1 MNNKLLT
8 AILLSGSLI
17 GFSAVANT
25 GLTGSEV
32 LAVAKGGVPDKVY
45 KNNKPTLKIA
55 TYNIGKNEASDD
67 VKDFKQLS
75 QAIKNIDADVISVT
89 EIDNNTARSGKINQL
104 ETIAKSNGLYFH
116 FGKALDFDGGEYGV
130 GVLSKYPIDKAQV
143 INLPSGQAEQ
153 RVVLLTQISKPGF
166 DSPIIVMTT
175 HLDWQK
181 DPAVRIGQVRHILDV
196 SIGDAPS
203 EFSDIATSVKVL
215 AGDFNSTAGEQPIT
229 EISYFWNPVKKA
241 GADERTWPATNPA
254 LDIDH
259 IFTFKGQKWNVKKL
273 SVPQNSASFIWSAA
287 SDHLPVIAELELL
300 EQ

>member
-1 MNNKLLT
+1 MNSKLL
-8 AILLSGSLI
+8 AMVFLSGSLI
-17 GFSAVANT
+17 SFSTVSST
-25 GLTGSEV
+25 ELTGSEI
-32 LAVAKGGVPDKVY
+32 LAVTKGGVPNKVY

-55 TYNIGKNEASDD
+55 TYNIGKNETSGD

-75 QAIKNIDADVISVT
+75 QAIKNIDADIISVT
-89 EIDNNTARSGKINQL
+89 EIDNNTVRSGKINQL
-104 ETIAKSNGLYFH
+104 ETLAKANGLYFH

-153 RVVLLTQISKPGF
+153 RIVLLTQISKPGF

-181 DPAVRIGQVRHILDV
+181 DPSVRIGQVRHILDV
-196 SIGDAPS
+196 SIGDASS
-203 EFSDIATSVKVL
+203 EFNDIATSIKLL
-215 AGDFNSTAGEQPIT
+215 AGDFNSTAGEPPIV
-229 EISYFWNPVKKA
+229 ELNYFWNPVNKT
-241 GADERTWPATNPA
+241 GADERSWPAANPA

-273 SVPQNSASFIWSAA
+273 TVPQDSSTFIWSAA
-287 SDHLPVIAELELL
+287 SDHLPVIAELELT